1 MQLLFYTL
9 ILPLL
14 LAIYAL
20 AFRKSVDAAR
30 RPFADALV
38 IAATCGIMAWAIWP
52 VDQRIKLGRDLRG
65 GVSLIYSVS
74 MPEGVDDETKGVI
87 LKETIKTLKN
97 RVNPQGVLDL
107 TMTPQGLDRIE
118 VVMPLPGEEVRAASK
133 AYRDSVDA
141 LLAKAR
147 LTPRELE
154 AALKAGTAAEL
165 AKGDAARAAKLA
177 ALQSAFAASTE
188 ARARYEGARGMNM
201 QGAELDRLA
210 DEAAAAELAYDS
222 ARAAIQTGALSASR
236 FGRIM
241 AMPSV
246 AGKDGASDRS
256 AALEALRAEFPSAGA
271 EIDSAVRAY
280 DAYAGLRAVLDD
292 PEDLKRLL
300 RGAGV
305 LDFRIAATTSN
316 SMGLN
321 VDELRTQLAE
331 GGPLAAESPVARWF
345 RINQL
350 SEWYRTPE
358 ELAALE
364 ASPATYFAS
373 TRGLVAGTGPDKQVY
388 LLLWTT
394 PDRSL
399 THEPGGREWSMK
411 QVFRSNDELGRPA
424 VSFMLDEAGGI
435 EMGRLTGANVNQPM
449 AIVLDNQVYS
459 APNLNSKIN
468 GNGQI
473 SGNFSDKDLD
483 YLVRV
488 LGSGSLGARLSPEPV
503 SVSVLGPAMGKDNLE
518 RGFDSMMLSVAVTFV
533 VMVVYYFVPGIIANL
548 SLVAN
553 ALAIFFC
560 MVLMDANFT
569 LPGLAGVALSIA
581 IAVDSNV
588 LIYERLREELADKG
602 ERLKDAIETAMAIES
617 ATPARPGSVKFA
629 STSTMQKKI
638 ASAFATSDRF
648 AMMPGTK

>member
-9 ILPLL
+9 VLPLL
-14 LAIYAL
+14 LALYAL
-20 AFRKSVDAAR
+20 AFRKSFDSAR
-30 RPFADALV
+30 RPFVDALV
-38 IAATCGIMAWAIWP
+38 IAATCGIMAWAIVP
-52 VDQRIKLGRDLRG
+52 VEQKVKLGRDLRG
-65 GVSLIYSVS
+65 GVSLVYSVS
-74 MPEGVDDETKGVI
+74 MPEGIDDETKGEL

-107 TMTPQGLDRIE
+107 TMTPQGDDRIE
-118 VVMPLPGEEVRAASK
+118 VVMPLPGEEVRVAGK
-133 AYRDSVDA
+133 AYRDAVDA

-147 LTPRELE
+147 LTPRELD
-154 AALKAGTAAEL
+154 AALAAGTAAEL
-165 AKGDAARAAKLA
+165 AKGDATRAAKLA
-177 ALQSAFAASTE
+177 ALQSAYAASKE
-188 ARARYEGARGMNM
+188 ARTRFDGARGMNM

-210 DEAAAAELAYDS
+210 DEAATAELAYDT

-241 AMPSV
+241 AMSAV
-246 AGKDGASDRS
+246 ADTSGASERS
-256 AALEALRAEFPSAGA
+256 AALTTLRAEFPSAGA
-271 EIDSAVRAY
+271 EIDAAVKAY
-280 DAYAGLRAVLDD
+280 DAYSGLRSVLDD

-300 RGAGV
+300 KGAGV
-305 LDFRIAATTSN
+305 LDFRIAVTPSN
-316 SMGLN
+316 SMGVN
-321 VDELRTQLAE
+321 VDELRTQLSD
-331 GGPLAAESPVARWF
+331 GGPLAAESAVARWF

-350 SEWYRTPE
+350 SEWYRTPA

-364 ASPATYFAS
+364 ANPAAYFAS

-424 VSFMLDEAGGI
+424 VSFMLDDAGGA

-503 SVSVLGPAMGKDNLE
+503 SVSVLGPAMGKDNLA
-518 RGFDSMMLSVAVTFV
+518 RGLDSMKLTVAVTFA
-533 VMVVYYFVPGIIANL
+533 VMIVYYFVPGIIANL
-548 SLVAN
+548 SLLAN
-553 ALAIFFC
+553 AVAIFFC
-560 MVLMDANFT
+560 MVLVDANFT

-581 IAVDSNV
+581 IAVDANV
-588 LIYERLREELADKG
+588 LIYERLREELVDKK
-602 ERLKDAIETAMAIES
+602 EKLKDAKAVAEREQQAALKREKELAAHILKS
-617 ATPARPGSVKFA
+617 PLY
-629 STSTMQKKI
+629 
-638 ASAFATSDRF
+638 SDF
-648 AMMPGTK
+648 